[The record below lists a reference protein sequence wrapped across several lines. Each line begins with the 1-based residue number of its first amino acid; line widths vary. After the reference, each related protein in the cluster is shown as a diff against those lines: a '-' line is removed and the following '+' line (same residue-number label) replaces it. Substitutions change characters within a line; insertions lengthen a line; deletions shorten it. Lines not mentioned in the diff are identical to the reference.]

1 MYYKKKK
8 HRKTYV
14 QYVQVCIQ
22 VNKSIGV
29 CVCVCV
35 CVRVCECFGLTGET
49 LLVREHDKEQRCSV
63 TKSQEK

>member
-1 MYYKKKK
+1 MPTLSVLCKKK
-8 HRKTYV
+8 HRKTYE

-29 CVCVCV
+29 CVC
-35 CVRVCECFGLTGET
+35 VCECFGLTGET